1 MKNCK
6 FQKKEDGTPVNT
18 EVVIDQKFAELK
30 EAKKQLYVSKNQ
42 SDGTNHVMDGSVVPS
57 DYTLLSW
64 DNVVAIEE
72 NGWSFKQQGVVENNV
87 KVNLGKKEITFDMMK
102 NIHHTHNQM
111 SNEKCRKKKKML
123 LDSQ

>member
-42 SDGTNHVMDGSVVPS
+42 SDGTNHVMDESVVPS

-64 DNVVAIEE
+64 DMWWRLKRTD
-72 NGWSFKQQGVVENNV
+72 GHLNN
-87 KVNLGKKEITFDMMK
+87 KE
-102 NIHHTHNQM
+102 
-111 SNEKCRKKKKML
+111 
-123 LDSQ
+123 